1 MASNVYGITNVLPP
15 LAPPAA
21 ALPAA
26 CRFCLPASALNKPF
40 NSFLDA
46 RLARRNSFTA
56 FLRARRSSALSPFW
70 RAVVAMENA
79 TEAAS
84 SPPLSL

>member
-46 RLARRNSFTA
+46 RLARRNCKHMPGVKQTKPGKND
-56 FLRARRSSALSPFW
+56 RR
-70 RAVVAMENA
+70 VAWADPMYNH
-79 TEAAS
+79 
-84 SPPLSL
+84 